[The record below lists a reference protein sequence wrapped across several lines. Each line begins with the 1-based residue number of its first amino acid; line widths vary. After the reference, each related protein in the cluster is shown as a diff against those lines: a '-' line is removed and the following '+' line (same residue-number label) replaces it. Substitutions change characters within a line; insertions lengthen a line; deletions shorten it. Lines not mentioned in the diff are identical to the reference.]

1 MAALCSDS
9 PLLFSCQRC
18 YSLCQRHSPALVCA
32 ESNAGFCRLPFM
44 RGPLCFTV
52 TAVSEVKV
60 SHRNLSAE
68 AVRRTS
74 WFTPLMS
81 RWQTTLCA
89 SDLRLCASP
98 SLHSP
103 PGRLSALL
111 LWEKQKGKQLDK
123 FNNMPIKMLSLWDS
137 DQLIRVL
144 QWQLV
149 ITREQVGWHANNIV
163 LLFFFDE
170 IQQSNNN
177 NKWYQICVCFV
188 K

>member
-1 MAALCSDS
+1 MKAFLQLYMQKAIFRADSTSCIRVHGCTLFRQPAPLFLSAL
-9 PLLFSCQRC
+9 LLALPKTFPSL
-18 YSLCQRHSPALVCA
+18 SLCWKQRWLLP
-32 ESNAGFCRLPFM
+32 LPFM
-44 RGPLCFTV
+44 RGPLCFKV

-89 SDLRLCASP
+89 SDLRLCAPP
-98 SLHSP
+98 SLPSP

-111 LWEKQKGKQLDK
+111 LWVKQKQLDK
-123 FNNMPIKMLSLWDS
+123 FNYMPIKMLSLWDG
-137 DQLIRVL
+137 DQLTWVL

-149 ITREQVGWHANNIV
+149 ITREQVGR
-163 LLFFFDE
+163 
-170 IQQSNNN
+170 
-177 NKWYQICVCFV
+177 
-188 K
+188 